1 MLGSRARGERR
12 EARKVDELEAKGES
26 KAQSD
31 QSSVREEMKLVQV
44 KPVHSYLK
52 RVFGGAAVPLLRVD
66 IW

>member
-1 MLGSRARGERR
+1 MLRSRARGERR
-12 EARKVDELEAKGES
+12 GKLRRAGGKGES

-31 QSSVREEMKLVQV
+31 QSSVREKMKLVQV